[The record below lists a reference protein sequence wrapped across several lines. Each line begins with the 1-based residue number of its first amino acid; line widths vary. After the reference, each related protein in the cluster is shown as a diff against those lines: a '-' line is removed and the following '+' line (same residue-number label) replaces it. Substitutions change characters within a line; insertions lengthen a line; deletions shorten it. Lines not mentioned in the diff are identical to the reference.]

1 MQYQCNGRLIHFLN
15 ETVTSF
21 ELQQGQRLSILAPL
35 YETQVEYG
43 VILKIIIKN
52 SLVATYVSASAPVT
66 QSFQFP
72 SPSPCKVR
80 R

>member
-1 MQYQCNGRLIHFLN
+1 MQYQYNGRLIHFLN

-35 YETQVEYG
+35 YETQEEYG
-43 VILKIIIKN
+43 VILKKKN

>member
-35 YETQVEYG
+35 YETQEEYG
-43 VILKIIIKN
+43 VILKKKN